1 MQIPLVVLSGVVAL
15 GYGLQMRLGKRVQN
29 RDADEDADERVRR
42 LQEEEE

>member
-15 GYGLQMRLGKRVQN
+15 GYGLQMRLGKRGQN
-29 RDADEDADERVRR
+29 GGAEENADERVRR